1 MWTVGELKV
10 KSIHWIKCA
19 MKNRDKGLLTW
30 KDESMF
36 TEWKK
41 TDKGAVERK
50 INIYIKKVQELS
62 SEQLVQT
69 ILEKCWDWSGGQ
81 GYVRRG

>member
-1 MWTVGELKV
+1 MGELKV
-10 KSIHWIKCA
+10 KSIDWIECM

-30 KDESMF
+30 KDEGMF

-50 INIYIKKVQELS
+50 INRYTKKVQELFLTS
-62 SEQLVQT
+62 RPYHDGKV
-69 ILEKCWDWSGGQ
+69 SGLGWRSR
-81 GYVRRG
+81 VCDT